1 MGCKADISHR
11 PMQAK
16 WCSKRCFETVKGTRR
31 STPLL
36 GAICAL
42 AECGAPFQP
51 KQEGQRCCS
60 EKHGKLQYNRESRAD
75 GRQKSSVWNDKRRDN
90 YHRRRALKKATATG
104 EPVLF
109 AEIAE
114 RDRWRCSLCKK
125 VVNPAVKWPDPK
137 SPSLDHVVPL
147 SKGGAHDPSNVAL
160 AHLGC
165 NTAKN
170 NRGGGEQLMLIG

>member
-1 MGCKADISHR
+1 M
-11 PMQAK
+11 
-16 WCSKRCFETVKGTRR
+16 
-31 STPLL
+31 L
-36 GAICAL
+36 
-42 AECGAPFQP
+42 
-51 KQEGQRCCS
+51 
-60 EKHGKLQYNRESRAD
+60 YNREARAA
-75 GRQKSSVWNDKRRDN
+75 GQQRTEWNDRRRDH
-90 YHRRRALKKATATG
+90 YHRRKALKKGASTG
-104 EPVLF
+104 RPVRL

-114 RDRWRCSLCKK
+114 RDGWRCSLCKK
-125 VVNPAVKWPDPK
+125 AVNPAVKWPDPK